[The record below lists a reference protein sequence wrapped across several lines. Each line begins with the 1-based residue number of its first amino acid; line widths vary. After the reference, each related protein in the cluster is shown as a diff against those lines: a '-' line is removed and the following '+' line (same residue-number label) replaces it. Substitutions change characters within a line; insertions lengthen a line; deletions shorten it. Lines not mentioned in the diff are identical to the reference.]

1 MGLSS
6 RQRMWAERSHLH
18 IRSLRGGN
26 KGRAGWIN
34 EFNDVPASQLSL
46 SPIGLSAACCSV
58 CWRCCDVAASVE
70 RTAESFTPIPLTVF
84 CKKKAACLY
93 LVVWLGRWHVSQ
105 QGGLMSG
112 SVICLFYFHIDQLPF
127 SCCLCPAQL
136 SPFQRVPSRHLFTG
150 WLSFPPFLSPGC
162 LLSETK

>member
-18 IRSLRGGN
+18 IRSLWDGN

-58 CWRCCDVAASVE
+58 CWRCCDVAASLE
-70 RTAESFTPIPLTVF
+70 RTAESFTPIPLNVF
-84 CKKKAACLY
+84 CKKRLRFELGCLTGA
-93 LVVWLGRWHVSQ
+93 LTCFTA
-105 QGGLMSG
+105 GGWRPSLWFA
-112 SVICLFYFHIDQLPF
+112 FYFHIDQLPF

-136 SPFQRVPSRHLFTG
+136 VPFQRVPSRHLFTG
-150 WLSFPPFLSPGC
+150 RLSFPSFQSPDC
-162 LLSETK
+162 LLSEAK